1 MKASIN
7 LFGSLLLSLV
17 MSGQAFG
24 AGLDWLNSPSLRAW
38 QDAVRLAGVPAQ
50 KVQLPPWVDSMAIST
65 ISPMAHKLVLEGLTH
80 VFLCEDVIAYEKFR
94 MALRLDPNC
103 LMAHCGVLMCFS
115 GCDSDYLLSVEAS
128 YKAIAKLVQSPMCIP
143 KEKAYAEL
151 AFSSVQNEAN
161 SKATVFYAK
170 KIFEEWKRDPY
181 ATIIYASLLQVQ
193 SGEPEG
199 AEERNCQ
206 AKVIIDKLLEQH
218 PESVAGL
225 FSSAYLESSDEQ
237 ISDATFAKA
246 EKLVA
251 LHTESTSC
259 YQLLGH
265 FQFRRGD
272 YIKASQ
278 SFQKAEKLALQYEKR
293 FRIPRARNL
302 AWFKAISY
310 RAVAEFCAG
319 HYDTADKL
327 AAKVV
332 QVRVEGKYPKAVGSL
347 FQMWEGRTLQL
358 RLLLAQPQLPNQV
371 LILKANPAP
380 LPKECSTSPQLVQ
393 SLCHAYQTAFYEK
406 KRGNAFAPLTQFDKM
421 EEVVMQLYHATD
433 LSTLYDQVH
442 LERILQFVGIYE
454 AEVRAL
460 SFPDS
465 AELWLSEAIANQQY
479 DKFLYPPLV
488 PYPLEWK
495 LAQHYLITKQYQK
508 AIDACTQ
515 GLKRF
520 PNHAGV
526 LATMEKA
533 QSLLKK
539 QPQT

>member
-1 MKASIN
+1 MKARIN
-7 LFGSLLLSLV
+7 LFGSLLLSLA

-24 AGLDWLNSPSLRAW
+24 LGLDWLNSPSLRSW

-50 KVQLPPWVDSMAIST
+50 KVQLPSWVDSMAVST
-65 ISPMAHKLVLEGLTH
+65 ISPMAHKLVLEGLTLII
-80 VFLCEDVIAYEKFR
+80 LCEDVIAYEKFR

-103 LMAHCGVLMCFS
+103 LMAHCGMLMCLR
-115 GCDSDYLLSVEAS
+115 GYDTDYLSPVKAS
-128 YKAIAKLVQSPMCIP
+128 YDAIAKLVQSPMCIP
-143 KEKAYAEL
+143 KEKAYAVL
-151 AFSSVQNEAN
+151 VFSSLQNESN
-161 SKATVFYAK
+161 SKATVLCAK
-170 KIFEEWKRDPY
+170 KICDEWKRDPY
-181 ATIIYASLLQVQ
+181 ATMIYASLLRAQ
-193 SGEPEG
+193 SGDPEG
-199 AEERNCQ
+199 EEERNRQ
-206 AKVIIDKLLEQH
+206 AKEIIDKYLEQH
-218 PESVAGL
+218 PESVAAL
-225 FSSAYLESSDEQ
+225 FTSAYQEAFAEQ

-265 FQFRRGD
+265 LQFRRGD

-278 SFQKAEKLALQYEKR
+278 SFQTAEKLALQNEKR

-302 AWFKAISY
+302 AWYRAISY

-332 QVRVEGKYPKAVGSL
+332 QVRVEGKYPKSAGSL

-358 RLLLAQPQLPNQV
+358 RLLLARPQLPNQV
-371 LILKANPAP
+371 LVLKANPAP
-380 LPKECSTSPQLVQ
+380 LPKECSATPQLVQ

-406 KRGNAFAPLTQFDKM
+406 KRGNSLAPLTQFDKM
-421 EEVVMQLYHATD
+421 QEVVMQLYHATD
-433 LSTLYDQVH
+433 LDYMYHQFH
-442 LERILQFVGIYE
+442 LERILQFVAIYG

-465 AELWLSEAIANQQY
+465 AELWLSEAVANQQY
-479 DKFLYPPLV
+479 DKCLYPPLV
-488 PYPLEWK
+488 PYPLEWR
-495 LAQHYLITKQYQK
+495 LAQHYLTTKQYQK
-508 AIDACTQ
+508 AIEACTQ

-526 LATMEKA
+526 LATMENA

-539 QPQT
+539 QPKT